1 MRSGAPTDPTG
12 LPIVV
17 ATASLDSVEA
27 DDVEVIRPQSRYYD
41 RREAS
46 CR

>member
-1 MRSGAPTDPTG
+1 MRSGPPTDPTG

-17 ATASLDSVEA
+17 ATASLDSVDA
-27 DDVEVIRPQSRYYD
+27 DDVEVIGPQSRYHD